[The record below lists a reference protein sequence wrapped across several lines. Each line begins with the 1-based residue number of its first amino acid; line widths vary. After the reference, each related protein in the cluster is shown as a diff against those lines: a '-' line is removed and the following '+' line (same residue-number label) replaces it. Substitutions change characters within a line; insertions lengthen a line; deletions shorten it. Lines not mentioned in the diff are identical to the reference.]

1 MEGNQRLVPPWP
13 AKITVKQGV
22 NSSGG
27 HSETSKVLSY
37 WFLLMSISASGFVYL
52 KIKFMNACSRAG
64 DKASHEDDLRILV
77 MVLVFTCVNAASRDV
92 ANVHMSCMSVA
103 QFTAFVQW
111 RSSEDFHKYDTRNVG
126 PDSAS
131 FLMTSLADPGRLP
144 PLASSTEIP
153 LAASADR
160 TLHLR

>member
-1 MEGNQRLVPPWP
+1 
-13 AKITVKQGV
+13 
-22 NSSGG
+22 
-27 HSETSKVLSY
+27 
-37 WFLLMSISASGFVYL
+37 
-52 KIKFMNACSRAG
+52 
-64 DKASHEDDLRILV
+64 

-126 PDSAS
+126 SDSAS

-144 PLASSTEIP
+144 PLASSAEIP

-160 TLHLR
+160 TLHLH